1 MIFCKIHLDID
12 KLSTPPPKK
21 KMVQVPRFGVVNRV
35 SVLQIM
41 FQFQ

>member
-21 KMVQVPRFGVVNRV
+21 KDQDPRFGVVNRV

-41 FQFQ
+41 LQIK